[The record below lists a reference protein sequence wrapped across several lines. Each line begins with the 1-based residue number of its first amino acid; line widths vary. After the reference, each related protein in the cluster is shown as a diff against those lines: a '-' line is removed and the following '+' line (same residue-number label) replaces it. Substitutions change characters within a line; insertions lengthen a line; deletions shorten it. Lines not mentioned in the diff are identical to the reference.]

1 MPASMIRRTRSPR
14 PDIVGADVFG
24 KAHPLAFKRV
34 ALDSRDDLPRVLE
47 AAQTS
52 DDRMSEKDQL
62 PIIHFGDAK
71 AFEDWL
77 ARQEPDCPGLWVKF
91 AKKASGI
98 ASITPK
104 EALDVALCYGWI
116 DGQRVGLDDD
126 YYLNKYT
133 PRRARS
139 RWSEINRT
147 RALELIAEGR
157 MTPRGMAEVERAR
170 ADGRWEAAAAPPSK
184 ATVPEDLQDAL
195 KRNGAAKAL
204 FDELDSRN
212 RYAVLFRIQDAK
224 KAETRKARIEKY
236 VDMLARGETP
246 YPRGKGRAQ
255 RKS

>member
-1 MPASMIRRTRSPR
+1 
-14 PDIVGADVFG
+14 
-24 KAHPLAFKRV
+24 
-34 ALDSRDDLPRVLE
+34 
-47 AAQTS
+47 
-52 DDRMSEKDQL
+52 MSEKENQL
-62 PIIHFGDAK
+62 PIIHFGDTK

-77 ARQEPDCPGLWVKF
+77 ARQGPDCRGLWVKF

-104 EALDVALCYGWI
+104 EALDVALCHGWI
-116 DGQRVGLDDD
+116 DGQRIGLDDK

-195 KRNGAAKAL
+195 KHNGAAKAL

-246 YPRGKGRAQ
+246 YPRGKGRLQ